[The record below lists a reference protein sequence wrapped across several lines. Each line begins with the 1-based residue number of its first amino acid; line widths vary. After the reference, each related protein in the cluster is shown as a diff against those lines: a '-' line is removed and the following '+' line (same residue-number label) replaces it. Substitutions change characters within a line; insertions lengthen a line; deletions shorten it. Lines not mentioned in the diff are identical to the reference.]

1 MPEIVVLDTHIWV
14 WWLNDKFSYLSAQ
27 QIDCIEQT
35 ERVAV
40 SVISCFEIAQL
51 VKRERLIL
59 PLPANDWIQE
69 ALSPA
74 GIELFPLSPDITCR
88 AVIKTRL
95 AQGAGH
101 KAQGAKGIILPQRIL
116 SRKGRGEKSKGCK
129 AEGQRG
135 GWMGNTNGGKQNG
148 NQMKGGAK
156 CLKRS
161 F

>member
-59 PLPANDWIQE
+59 PLPVNDWLQE
-69 ALSPA
+69 ALAPA
-74 GIELFPLSPDITCR
+74 GIELLPLSPTITCR
-88 AVIKTRL
+88 AVDLTDIHKDPFDRMIIATAL
-95 AQGAGH
+95 NYHAKLMSVDNHFKNYPELQGC
-101 KAQGAKGIILPQRIL
+101 LL
-116 SRKGRGEKSKGCK
+116 
-129 AEGQRG
+129 
-135 GWMGNTNGGKQNG
+135 NT
-148 NQMKGGAK
+148 
-156 CLKRS
+156 
-161 F
+161 

>member
-59 PLPANDWIQE
+59 PLPVNDWLQE
-69 ALSPA
+69 ALAPA
-74 GIELFPLSPDITCR
+74 GVELLPLSPAITCR
-88 AVIKTRL
+88 AVDLTDI
-95 AQGAGH
+95 H
-101 KAQGAKGIILPQRIL
+101 KDPFDRMIIATALNYHAK
-116 SRKGRGEKSKGCK
+116 
-129 AEGQRG
+129 
-135 GWMGNTNGGKQNG
+135 
-148 NQMKGGAK
+148 
-156 CLKRS
+156 
-161 F
+161 